1 MIETKYLIDKGDK
14 LVLPE
19 CVVPHLYDL
28 HLTPNFNDFTFS
40 GFVDI
45 SIRVLQPTKTIV
57 IHSIDLVLQSAG
69 IVSEQSA
76 VSIEYYTPEQVAII
90 NFKDELQPSDSN
102 NKVLSIRFTGILNDK
117 LKGFYRSSYKVDGEQ
132 RYIATTQF
140 EATDARRSFPCFDEP
155 ALKAIFRINLTV
167 QSNHIAL
174 SNMQEKSITEHSENS
189 TKTYIFEDT
198 PVMSTYLVAFC
209 VGEFDYVESK
219 TKQGIRVRVYQVPGK
234 KKDGETGDFALQIA
248 VDSLSYFIEYFDI
261 PYPLTKCDHVGI
273 PDFAFG
279 AMENWGLITYRE
291 STILSSK
298 NTPVRRKKRI
308 AYVIGHEVAH
318 QWFGNLVS
326 PAWWSQL
333 WLNEGFA
340 TFMGNK
346 VTDHLFPQWNVWI
359 DYINNEAMELD
370 CLANSHPVEVK
381 VHSSSQI
388 FEIFDGISYQKGSL
402 IIRML
407 ENRFG
412 EQFRLGLSQYL
423 KKHSF
428 GNTTTE
434 DLWQSI
440 SQATGTNVNDYMNNF
455 TKKSGFPVLNFKRME
470 SSKAGEKIFE
480 VSQRQFRLSGEEQPD
495 DPIWNCFVQIETNNG
510 SFNFLLDQKVKT
522 FCIPEFQ
529 WMKPNFGQSGYF
541 RIEYDSEMIKSLI
554 PSIKSLS
561 LPATDRLGILSD
573 TFGMCRAGIAP
584 ISMFMDL
591 VSGFINETES
601 AIWDSI
607 VSKLGQLY
615 DLSLGSSYSEKFKAF
630 LLKLYKPIATKV
642 GFLPPK
648 DSLEESSGQAL
659 LRERIHI
666 TLGQLGDNHV
676 VIQCRTYFNEF
687 RDNLN
692 KLQSDIKPYVLPTTI
707 RHGNEVD
714 QQCVIEEYRKSNV
727 SADRNLYLRSLSS
740 TTKPD
745 MVKKALDFSLS
756 SDVRSQDTYIGWIA
770 IPTSAQPLVWDYFVS
785 NFDSIKKVFGESRLI
800 IRLISSSLP
809 KRANATQIQF
819 YQKFFSEHIIP
830 VADRSTK
837 QSLED
842 MENNERFFN
851 SFNNVLGNWLNS
863 NEK

>member
-1 MIETKYLIDKGDK
+1 MADKGDK

-19 CVVPHLYDL
+19 CVVPHLYEL

-45 SIRVLQPTKTIV
+45 SIRVLQPTKTI
-57 IHSIDLVLQSAG
+57 ILHSIDLVLQSAD

-117 LKGFYRSSYKVDGEQ
+117 LNGFYRSSYQADGEQ

-140 EATDARRSFPCFDEP
+140 AATDARRSFPCFDEP

-189 TKTYIFEDT
+189 TKTYLFEDT

-291 STILSSK
+291 STILALK
-298 NTPVRRKKRI
+298 NTPVRRKQRI
-308 AYVIGHEVAH
+308 A
-318 QWFGNLVS
+318 NVS
-326 PAWWSQL
+326 QHSWETKSP
-333 WLNEGFA
+333 
-340 TFMGNK
+340 T
-346 VTDHLFPQWNVWI
+346 HLFPQWNVWI

-381 VHSSSQI
+381 VHSSSEI
-388 FEIFDGISYQKGSL
+388 FEIFDTISYEKGSL

-423 KKHSF
+423 KKHSY

-440 SQATGTNVNDYMNNF
+440 SEVTGNQCQRLHEQLHQEIWLSAIEIQ
-455 TKKSGFPVLNFKRME
+455 KKL
-470 SSKAGEKIFE
+470 
-480 VSQRQFRLSGEEQPD
+480 SQRQFRLSGEEQPD

-573 TFGMCRAGIAP
+573 TFEMCRAGIAP

-615 DLSLGSSYSEKFKAF
+615 DLSLGSNYFEKFKTF
-630 LLKLYKPIATKV
+630 LLQLYKPIATKV

-648 DSLEESSGQAL
+648 DSSEESSGQAL

-666 TLGQLGDNHV
+666 TLGQLGDLHV
-676 VIQCRTYFNEF
+676 MIQSRTYFNEF
-687 RDNLN
+687 RDALN
-692 KLQSDIKPYVLPTTI
+692 KLQSDIKHYVLQTTVL
-707 RHGNEVD
+707 HGNEVD

-727 SADRNLYLRSLSS
+727 SADKNLYLRSLSS

-745 MVKKALDFSLS
+745 LIKKALDFSLS
-756 SDVRSQDTYIGWIA
+756 SDVRSQDTYIGWAA